1 VKIGDM
7 VKNITAVRTNMAV
20 HDHPVEA
27 GCLGIVTGVRQTNL
41 NASYRANGK
50 GDVYVDVMLSV
61 NGEGIRCGNYLAGA
75 FEVVNETR

>member
-1 VKIGDM
+1 MKVGDM
-7 VKNITAVRTNMAV
+7 VRNITAVRTNPAV

-27 GCLGIVTGVRQTNL
+27 GCLGIVTGVRQTDL
-41 NASYRANGK
+41 NAQYWASGK

-75 FEVVNETR
+75 FEVVDGYR

>member
-1 VKIGDM
+1 MKVGDM
-7 VKNITAVRTNMAV
+7 VRNIGAVRTNPAV

-41 NASYRANGK
+41 NAIHRANGK

-61 NGEGIRCGNYLAGA
+61 NGEAIRCGNYLAGA
-75 FEVVNETR
+75 FKVVNGYR